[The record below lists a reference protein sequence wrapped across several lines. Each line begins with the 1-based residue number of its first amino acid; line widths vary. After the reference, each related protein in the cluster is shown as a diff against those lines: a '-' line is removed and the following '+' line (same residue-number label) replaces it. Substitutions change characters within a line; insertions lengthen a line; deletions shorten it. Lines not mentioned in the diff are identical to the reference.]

1 MLAIVIWSLGV
12 LNNLY
17 IYLHATSPF
26 SFEVV
31 QPDPCWVDP
40 ALATSWHSIH
50 DKSPY

>member
-26 SFEVV
+26 SFEAV